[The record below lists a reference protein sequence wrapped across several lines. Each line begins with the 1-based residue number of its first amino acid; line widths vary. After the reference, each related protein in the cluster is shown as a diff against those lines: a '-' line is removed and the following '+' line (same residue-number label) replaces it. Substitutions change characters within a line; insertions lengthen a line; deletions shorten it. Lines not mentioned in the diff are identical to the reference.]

1 MIDPTRHRQLEEL
14 NMVELCTRIF
24 RNARNELYLNMR
36 YLDLSLSSLGFEA
49 DPCCRGV
56 GTDGF
61 VIYYHPDYVCD
72 LYQRGRAHVNRAYL
86 HMVLHCLFCHM
97 DTRGK
102 REPELWNL
110 ACDIAVESMLDDMYV
125 KCIRVAPTPFR
136 RDWYGRLHAKLTVLN
151 AEGVYRV
158 LKEEQ
163 LEPRRLERLAAEFLV
178 DDHSFWDLPGDSP
191 KTPMVRQTQWSNNRE
206 KVQTEMETMGNQ
218 QDEENKSML
227 EQIQVENRERYDYRH
242 FLQRFSVLREE
253 MQVDP
258 DSFDAIFYTYGLSLY
273 GNMPLIEPLESK
285 EVSRIEDFVVVID
298 TSMSCSGDLV
308 RCFLEETYD
317 VLCQSDSYFKK
328 TNIHI
333 IQ

>member
-72 LYQRGRAHVNRAYL
+72 LYQRGRVHVNRAYL

-158 LKEEQ
+158 LTVFQ
-163 LEPRRLERLAAEFLV
+163 SRFLL
-178 DDHSFWDLPGDSP
+178 SA
-191 KTPMVRQTQWSNNRE
+191 VR
-206 KVQTEMETMGNQ
+206 
-218 QDEENKSML
+218 
-227 EQIQVENRERYDYRH
+227 
-242 FLQRFSVLREE
+242 
-253 MQVDP
+253 
-258 DSFDAIFYTYGLSLY
+258 
-273 GNMPLIEPLESK
+273 
-285 EVSRIEDFVVVID
+285 
-298 TSMSCSGDLV
+298 TS
-308 RCFLEETYD
+308 
-317 VLCQSDSYFKK
+317 
-328 TNIHI
+328 
-333 IQ
+333 